1 MFFKYN
7 THPGDLFRSADI
19 LQLPN
24 PDDNQEEFL
33 VQFLDNYQSDQRV
46 AYINDLFKSLDD
58 EFANDFEKEQYT
70 KLIGNK
76 TPEKLKS
83 ELKSL
88 QNDLTNE
95 AYKNFYNLLLNNKIE
110 LSIDGKKFLLD

>member
-7 THPGDLFRSADI
+7 THPGDLFRSTDI
-19 LQLPN
+19 IHLPN

-33 VQFLDNYQSDQRV
+33 VQFLDNYQSDQRI
-46 AYINDLFKSLDD
+46 AYINDLFKSQDD
-58 EFANDFEKEQYT
+58 EFSSDFKKEQYT

-76 TPEKLKS
+76 SHEELKS

-95 AYKNFYNLLLNNKIE
+95 AFKNFYNLLLNNKIE
-110 LSIDGKKFLLD
+110 LSIDGKKF